1 MPAHIADIFS
11 RLGRVS
17 VIRNTELEEVVA
29 DWRDQSVNEFR
40 SLRADVAGLVAESPE
55 LAAAV
60 DRRFAEAQ
68 FPFRHDRV
76 IPRITVVGEAN
87 GVEPRAGLP
96 QPEAVDRGDQ
106 ARADRARPGG
116 GRPGAARARLLV
128 VQDLRCDR
136 RRPPPLPLQLVA
148 PAPREVSFGRIAGR
162 LPGGKWAVVVRAGDR
177 TLVTRTVSGTSFDF
191 SVPLPRRDSTI
202 RVAAYASGRRARTAR
217 VEHVVGLPRSAAP
230 RAVRATRDEALG
242 ATVRRLVRTFPGTA
256 GVYAEDLVTGRGA
269 AWNARARL
277 PAASTLKVAI
287 AVEAL
292 RTHTG
297 KPEPGSYLD
306 SLLRAMLVESDNDAA
321 NALEGTF
328 GGGSAV
334 DELLRGLGIGDTW
347 MGGGY
352 LHGTPVLPPIPVRV
366 ESQPSFPCCKYTTA
380 WDLARLL
387 TDVHLAAGGK
397 GRARGAVRTGF
408 TPSDARYLLY
418 LLAHVPDRG
427 KLGRFIGGGPY
438 ALLHKAGWISY
449 ARHDAGLVYWPG
461 GVFVAVVMTYG
472 SGVGVGSDVLAGR
485 VASSTLTWIQHLRLA
500 TVRAWSRSSL
510 RCPCSPR
517 RSRRSSGSRS
527 RYGAQRKTEMAA
539 YAQRHYGIRTW
550 RLTAPKVIVEH
561 YTASNSFS
569 SAYNTFAADVA
580 DSELHELPG
589 VCAHFVIDRDGTIY
603 QLVSLT
609 TMCRHTVGLNYTA
622 IGIEHVGTSD
632 AEILGNPRQLGA
644 SLRLTAWLM
653 GPTASSSAT

>member
-1 MPAHIADIFS
+1 
-11 RLGRVS
+11 
-17 VIRNTELEEVVA
+17 VIVA
-29 DWRDQSVNEFR
+29 
-40 SLRADVAGLVAESPE
+40 A
-55 LAAAV
+55 
-60 DRRFAEAQ
+60 
-68 FPFRHDRV
+68 
-76 IPRITVVGEAN
+76 
-87 GVEPRAGLP
+87 
-96 QPEAVDRGDQ
+96 
-106 ARADRARPGG
+106 
-116 GRPGAARARLLV
+116 
-128 VQDLRCDR
+128 
-136 RRPPPLPLQLVA
+136 PPPLPLQLVA

-162 LPGGKWAVVVRAGDR
+162 LPSGKWAVVVRAGDR

-191 SVPLPRRDSTI
+191 SVPLPRRESTI
-202 RVAAYASGRRARTAR
+202 RVAAYASGRRVRTAR
-217 VEHVVGLPRSAAP
+217 VAHVVGLPRSAAP
-230 RAVRATRDEALG
+230 HAVRATRDEALG
-242 ATVRRLVRTFPGTA
+242 ATVRKLARSFPGTA

-269 AWNARARL
+269 AWNARARF

-292 RTHTG
+292 RTHSG
-297 KPEPGSYLD
+297 KPEPGYYLD

-397 GRARGAVRTGF
+397 GVLAARYGSAF

-418 LLAHVPDRG
+418 LLAQVPDRG

-472 SGVGVGSDVLAGR
+472 SGVGVGSDVLAGH
-485 VASSTLTWIQHLRLA
+485 VASSTLTWIQHL
-500 TVRAWSRSSL
+500 
-510 RCPCSPR
+510 
-517 RSRRSSGSRS
+517 G
-527 RYGAQRKTEMAA
+527 
-539 YAQRHYGIRTW
+539 
-550 RLTAPKVIVEH
+550 
-561 YTASNSFS
+561 
-569 SAYNTFAADVA
+569 
-580 DSELHELPG
+580 
-589 VCAHFVIDRDGTIY
+589 
-603 QLVSLT
+603 
-609 TMCRHTVGLNYTA
+609 
-622 IGIEHVGTSD
+622 
-632 AEILGNPRQLGA
+632 
-644 SLRLTAWLM
+644 
-653 GPTASSSAT
+653 